1 MIDTDVAVEMVLA
14 GRRRLP
20 AHESLLVAVSGIDG
34 AGKGYVA
41 SLIGARL
48 RQGGLNAV
56 TINIDGWLNLP
67 PRRVNAKRPAE
78 HFYHH
83 AIRFEEVF
91 RRLILPLIW
100 RAV

>member
-41 SLIGARL
+41 SLTGARL

-67 PRRVNAKRPAE
+67 RGASTRSGRQSTFTTTRSVLKRCSGG
-78 HFYHH
+78 
-83 AIRFEEVF
+83 
-91 RRLILPLIW
+91 
-100 RAV
+100 